1 MADMDQIVQ
10 GPGERHMIYGGT
22 RTGKSSLMDWSI
34 RHIQKTRP
42 DAMILIA
49 DTKPRFR
56 ASHVIDPRFSS
67 RRKSTVEAKTYAD
80 WTAGPTL
87 PNSVR
92 VELGS
97 THPFRGLWDVK
108 EHPGEVAIMQSDEP
122 SDWKT
127 MNELMHEFVHAQKS
141 GRERLIVVDEGLD
154 FYQRNTLGIDS
165 RKDVIL
171 RTARAGG
178 ERNIGLM
185 LGAHR
190 PHGIPPLLNT
200 LSSRV
205 SLFHLRYTGDMKYL
219 YDMGVNPE
227 LGPPP
232 GNYVFH
238 QFTVE
243 PGGTVSAPLT
253 ATMKYP
259 DSYLKQL
266 SAT

>member
-1 MADMDQIVQ
+1 
-10 GPGERHMIYGGT
+10 
-22 RTGKSSLMDWSI
+22 
-34 RHIQKTRP
+34 
-42 DAMILIA
+42 MILIA

-56 ASHVIDPRFSS
+56 AQNLLNPRWSKK
-67 RRKSTVEAKTYAD
+67 RLNAEHEGTYAS
-80 WTAGPTL
+80 WTAGPVM

-92 VELGS
+92 VELNS
-97 THPFRGLWDVK
+97 AHPFRGLWDMK
-108 EHPGEVAIMQSDEP
+108 DHPGEIAIMQGDDP
-122 SDWKT
+122 AQWRT
-127 MNELMHEFVHAQKS
+127 MNELMGEFVSKQFT

-154 FYQRNTLGIDS
+154 FYQRNTLGIDA

-205 SLFHLRYTGDMKYL
+205 TLFHLRWQGDMKYL
-219 YDMGVNPE
+219 RDMGVRDEESPT
-227 LGPPP
+227 GD
-232 GNYVFH
+232 YVFK
-238 QFTVE
+238 QYQIK
-243 PGGTVSAPLT
+243 PGGTVGDPIT
-253 ATMKYP
+253 ARMKYP
-259 DSYLKQL
+259 EKYLAEL

>member
-1 MADMDQIVQ
+1 MV
-10 GPGERHMIYGGT
+10 
-22 RTGKSSLMDWSI
+22 
-34 RHIQKTRP
+34 
-42 DAMILIA
+42 LIA

-56 ASHVIDPRFSS
+56 AQNVVNPRYTKA
-67 RRKSTVEAKTYAD
+67 RVNAAKEGIYNS

-92 VELGS
+92 VELTS
-97 THPFRGLWDVK
+97 PHPFRHLWDMEK
-108 EHPGEVAIMQSDEP
+108 HPAEVAIMQSDEP
-122 SDWKT
+122 AMWKV
-127 MNELMHEFVHAQKS
+127 MNELMHEFVSKQFA

-154 FYQRNTLGIDS
+154 FYQRNTLGIDA
-165 RKDVIL
+165 RKDIIL

-205 SLFHLRYTGDMKYL
+205 TLFHLRYAQDMRYL
-219 YDMGVNPE
+219 WEMGVKDEKSPD
-227 LGPPP
+227 GDYIFKQ
-232 GNYVFH
+232 YVIK
-238 QFTVE
+238 
-243 PGGTVSAPLT
+243 PGGSVSPPVT
-253 ATMKYP
+253 ARFRYP
-259 DSYLKQL
+259 DSYLAQL

>member
-1 MADMDQIVQ
+1 MTELTDLVQ
-10 GPGERHMIYGGT
+10 GPGERHILYGGT
-22 RTGKSSLMDWSI
+22 RTGKSSMMDWSI
-34 RHIQKTRP
+34 RCIQYWRP
-42 DAMILIA
+42 SAMILIA

-56 ASHVIDPRFSS
+56 AENIVNPRMYSK
-67 RRKSTVEAKTYAD
+67 RLNAEHEGTYAA

-92 VELGS
+92 VELSS
-97 THPFRGLWDVK
+97 THPFRGLWDMEK
-108 EHPGEVAIMQSDEP
+108 HPGEVAIMQSDDP
-122 SDWKT
+122 GMWRV
-127 MNELMHEFVHAQKS
+127 MNELMHEFVSKQFA

-154 FYQRNTLGIDS
+154 FYQRNTLGIDA
-165 RKDVIL
+165 RKDIIL

-205 SLFHLRYTGDMKYL
+205 SLFHLRYKGDMKYL
-219 YDMGVNPE
+219 WDMGVQDEESPD
-227 LGPPP
+227 GD
-232 GNYVFH
+232 YVFK
-238 QFTVE
+238 QYVIK
-243 PGGTVSAPLT
+243 PGGKVSDPVT
-253 ATMKYP
+253 ARFKYP
-259 DSYLKQL
+259 DAYLKQL